1 MKLQECCE
9 IIVSQVTDELVLAS
23 LAGTSQALVN
33 VKHREGN
40 LYAITM
46 GVACGMGLGLSLALP
61 HRKVVVLE
69 GDGSLL
75 LNMGILT
82 AIAEKKPTNLVM
94 VITDN
99 ECYEAVG
106 VCSTTPT
113 ASVTDLEAVAKGCG
127 IRNTATVKD
136 TARAKSIF
144 KRALNEPGPWFIV
157 AKVET
162 GFVTGKVSK
171 TSVPDMLEN
180 KYQFVRHVERTENLD
195 ILVDLQKG

>member
-1 MKLQECCE
+1 MKLQEFCE
-9 IIVSQVTDELVLAS
+9 IIASQVTDEPVLAS
-23 LAGTSQALVN
+23 LAGTTQALAN
-33 VKHREGN
+33 VKHRDGN
-40 LYAITM
+40 LYGITM

-82 AIAEKKPTNLVM
+82 AIAEKKPPNLVM

-106 VCSTTPT
+106 GCCTTPT

-136 TARAKSIF
+136 AARAKFII
-144 KRALNEPGPWFIV
+144 KRALKEPGPWFIV

-180 KYQFVRHVERTENLD
+180 KYQFVRHIERTENLD

>member
-1 MKLQECCE
+1 MKLEECCE
-9 IIVSQVTDELVLAS
+9 VISAQITDELVLAS
-23 LAGTSQALVN
+23 LAGTSQAWAA

-40 LYAITM
+40 LYALTM

-61 HRKVVVLE
+61 HRRVVVLE

-82 AIAEKKPTNLVM
+82 AIAEKKPSNLVM

-106 VCSTTPT
+106 GQYPTPT
-113 ASVTDLEAVAKGCG
+113 ASVTDLEAVARGCG

-136 TARAKSIF
+136 ASQLKLVLE
-144 KRALNEPGPWFIV
+144 RALKEPGPWFIV
-157 AKVET
+157 VKVEA
-162 GFVTGKVSK
+162 GFVTGRVSA
-171 TSVPDMLEN
+171 TSIPDMLEN
-180 KYQFVRHVERTENLD
+180 KYQFVRHIERTENIE
-195 ILVDLQKG
+195 ILVELQKG